1 MNGNGR
7 FEPEH
12 LLAEARVGRR
22 ESLGRALELNRTYL
36 TLLARTQIDLHVQGR
51 VDASDV
57 VQETFLDACRDLD
70 HFRGSSPGEWVAWL
84 RKILIYNLARV
95 VQRQVVAKKRSARR
109 DVSLEQH
116 VADMERSSGRIETAL
131 VGRWSSP
138 SSHAQRSERAA
149 RVADQ
154 LARLSADYREV
165 LVLRN
170 LEGLS
175 FSEVAQRMGR
185 SAGAVRI
192 LWVRAVDQFRQVLQA
207 EELV

>member
-1 MNGNGR
+1 MNAEGR
-7 FEPEH
+7 YDSEQ
-12 LLAEARVGRR
+12 LLAEARGGRR

-36 TLLARTQIDLHVQGR
+36 TLLARTQFDLHLQGR

-57 VQETFLDACRDLD
+57 VQETFLDACRDFD

-109 DVSLEQH
+109 EVSLDQH

-149 RVADQ
+149 RVVGQ

-192 LWVRAVDQFRQVLQA
+192 LRVRAVDQLRQVLQA